1 MEFLLLGP
9 LEVRDDGRRVPLG
22 GIRQRSVLALLL
34 LDANRVVPADRIADE
49 LWGDDPPATAATAVQ
64 VYVSRLRKA
73 LGASAIETRE
83 PGYLL
88 EASPATLDL
97 LRFEA
102 QAAEGRRLIA
112 SGDLAGGAALLHDAL
127 AAWRGPALV
136 DLVREPFAT
145 QAADRLEELRLAAL
159 EDRIEADLALGRHAE
174 VLEELHALVTA
185 NPLREGPRSQLML
198 ALYRAGR
205 QAEALE
211 VYREGRQALVDAL
224 AIEPGAELRRLEL
237 AILAQ
242 DPALDLAPSRRS
254 ATVIFADLGVVGLH
268 DDPERGR
275 DELQRAATAAASVV
289 AARGGTLQ
297 EGIAGAV
304 LALFDGD
311 DHVSRALAAAVSLR
325 DGATSPSG
333 RIAVETGEVVA
344 GARADGGAYVIGAP
358 VGAAALLVR
367 SARPGEIVVG
377 DAAAGVSREGFE
389 LRTRTEGGRLLV
401 QSEP

>member
-1 MEFLLLGP
+1 MDFLLLGP
-9 LEVRDDGRRVPLG
+9 LEVRDEGRRVPLG

-34 LDANRVVPADRIADE
+34 LEANRVVPADRLVRE
-49 LWGDDPPATAATAVQ
+49 LWGGDPPATAATAVH

-73 LGASAIETRE
+73 LGSSAIETRE
-83 PGYLL
+83 PGYLV
-88 EASPATLDL
+88 EADARTVDL

-102 QAAEGRRLIA
+102 GASEGRRRIA
-112 SGDLAGGAALLHDAL
+112 SGDLAGGAGLLRTAL
-127 AAWRGPALV
+127 AEWRGPALV
-136 DLVREPFAT
+136 DLAREPFAA
-145 QAADRLEELRLAAL
+145 QAAERLEELRLAAL
-159 EDRIEADLALGRHAE
+159 EDRIEADLALGRHAD
-174 VLEELHALVTA
+174 VLDELQALVA
-185 NPLREGPRSQLML
+185 AHPLREGPRSQLML
-198 ALYRAGR
+198 ALYRSGR

-242 DPALDLAPSRRS
+242 DPALEVTPSRRS

-275 DELQRAATAAASVV
+275 DELRRVSALAAAVV

-304 LALFDGD
+304 LALFDGEG
-311 DHVSRALAAAVSLR
+311 HVSRALAAAVSLR
-325 DGATSPSG
+325 DGAAGPNG
-333 RIAVETGEVVA
+333 RLAVESGEVVA
-344 GARADGGAYVIGAP
+344 GARSDGGAYVVGAP

-367 SARPGEIVVG
+367 SAGPGEIVVG
-377 DAAAGVSREGFE
+377 EAAAVTSHDGYE
-389 LRTRTEGGRLLV
+389 LRSRPEGGRLLV
-401 QSEP
+401 RSRI

>member
-9 LEVRDDGRRVPLG
+9 LEVRDGARRVSLG
-22 GIRQRSVLALLL
+22 GVRQRSVLALLL
-34 LDANRVVPADRIADE
+34 LAANRVVPADRIIVE
-49 LWGDDPPATAATAVQ
+49 LWGEDPPATAATAVQ

-73 LGASAIETRE
+73 LGASTIETRE

-88 EASPATLDL
+88 EATPASLDV

-102 QAAEGRRLIA
+102 GAAAGRRAIT
-112 SGDLAGGAALLHDAL
+112 SGDLAGGAELLRDAL
-127 AAWRGPALV
+127 AEWRGPALA

-159 EDRIEADLALGRHAE
+159 EDRIEADLALGHHAD
-174 VLEELHALVTA
+174 VLEELHALVAT
-185 NPLREGPRSQLML
+185 NPLREVPRSQLML

-211 VYREGRQALVDAL
+211 VYRAGRQALVDAL

-275 DELQRAATAAASVV
+275 DELRRAAAAAAAVV

-311 DHVSRALAAAVSLR
+311 DHLSRALAAAVSLR
-325 DGATSPSG
+325 DGASRAPDSPWRAVRWSPAPARTVAHSSSAPRLGPQPCSCAERDRARSWSATRPPTRHTGTTSCG
-333 RIAVETGEVVA
+333 
-344 GARADGGAYVIGAP
+344 
-358 VGAAALLVR
+358 
-367 SARPGEIVVG
+367 
-377 DAAAGVSREGFE
+377 
-389 LRTRTEGGRLLV
+389 
-401 QSEP
+401 

>member
-1 MEFLLLGP
+1 VEFLLLGP
-9 LEVRDDGRRVPLG
+9 LEVRDGTRRVPLG
-22 GIRQRSVLALLL
+22 GLRQRSVLALLL
-34 LDANRVVPADRIADE
+34 LDANRVVPSDRIVDE
-49 LWGDDPPATAATAVQ
+49 LWGEDPPATAATAVQ

-73 LGASAIETRE
+73 LGASTIETRE
-83 PGYLL
+83 PGYVL
-88 EASPATLDL
+88 EAGPETLDL

-102 QAAEGRRLIA
+102 DAAEGRRLIA
-112 SGDLAGGAALLHDAL
+112 SGDLAGGAESLSRAL
-127 AAWRGPALV
+127 AHWRGPTLV
-136 DLVREPFAT
+136 DLVREPFAA
-145 QAADRLEELRLAAL
+145 QAADRLEELRLAVL

-174 VLEELHALVTA
+174 VLDELAALVA
-185 NPLREGPRSQLML
+185 GNPLREGPRSQLML

-242 DPALDLAPSRRS
+242 DPALDLAPSRRT

-275 DELQRAATAAASVV
+275 DELRRAATEAAAVV

-311 DHVSRALAAAVSLR
+311 GHLSRALAAAVSLR
-325 DGATSPSG
+325 DGAG
-333 RIAVETGEVVA
+333 RHPRLAVETGEVVA
-344 GARADGGAYVIGAP
+344 GARTDGGAFVVGAP

-367 SARPGEIVVG
+367 GARPGEIVVG
-377 DAAAGVSREGFE
+377 DTAAHGPHGGYE
-389 LRTRTEGGRLLV
+389 LQARPEGGCLLV
-401 QSEP
+401 HRER

>member
-1 MEFLLLGP
+1 M
-9 LEVRDDGRRVPLG
+9 
-22 GIRQRSVLALLL
+22 RSCC
-34 LDANRVVPADRIADE
+34 
-49 LWGDDPPATAATAVQ
+49 G
-64 VYVSRLRKA
+64 
-73 LGASAIETRE
+73 
-83 PGYLL
+83 
-88 EASPATLDL
+88 
-97 LRFEA
+97 
-102 QAAEGRRLIA
+102 
-112 SGDLAGGAALLHDAL
+112 DAL
-127 AAWRGPALV
+127 AEWRGPALA

-159 EDRIEADLALGRHAE
+159 EDRIEADLALGHHAD
-174 VLEELHALVTA
+174 VLEELHALVAA

-211 VYREGRQALVDAL
+211 VYRAGRQALVDAL

-242 DPALDLAPSRRS
+242 DPALDLAPSRRA

-275 DELQRAATAAASVV
+275 DELRRAAAAAAAVV

-311 DHVSRALAAAVSLR
+311 DHLSRALAAAVSLR
-325 DGATSPSG
+325 DGAS
-333 RIAVETGEVVA
+333 RRARLAVESGEVVA
-344 GARADGGAYVIGAP
+344 GARTDGGAFVVGAP

-367 SARPGEIVVG
+367 GAGPGEIVVG
-377 DAAAGVSREGFE
+377 DTAADASHRDYE
-389 LRTRTEGGRLLV
+389 LRARPEGGRLLV
-401 QSEP
+401 RRDR

>member
-9 LEVRDDGRRVPLG
+9 LEVRDGSRRVPLG
-22 GIRQRSVLALLL
+22 GVRQRSVLALLL
-34 LDANRVVPADRIADE
+34 LDANRVVPADRIVDE
-49 LWGDDPPATAATAVQ
+49 LWGETPPATALTAVQ

-73 LGASAIETRE
+73 LGHEAIETRE
-83 PGYLL
+83 PGYVL
-88 EASPATLDL
+88 EAGAATHDL

-102 QAAEGRRLIA
+102 NAAAGRKAIA
-112 SGDLAGGAALLHDAL
+112 SGDLAGGAALLRAAL
-127 AAWRGPALV
+127 GEWRGPALA
-136 DLVREPFAT
+136 DLAREPFAYR
-145 QAADRLEELRLAAL
+145 AADRLEELRLATL
-159 EDRIEADLALGRHAE
+159 EERIEAELALGRHAD
-174 VLEELHALVTA
+174 VLDELNALVTA

-211 VYREGRQALVDAL
+211 VYRAGRQALVEAL

-242 DPALDLAPSRRS
+242 DPALDLAPSRRA

-268 DDPERGR
+268 EDPERGR
-275 DELQRAATAAASVV
+275 DELRLAADAAAATV

-304 LALFDGD
+304 LALFDGE
-311 DHVSRALAAAVSLR
+311 DHLARALAAAVSLR
-325 DGATSPSG
+325 DGAAGPSG
-333 RIAVETGEVVA
+333 RLAVESGEVVA

-367 SARPGEIVVG
+367 SAGPGEILVG
-377 DAAAGVSREGFE
+377 EAAAGSSHAGFE
-389 LRTRTEGGRLLV
+389 LRTRPEGGRLLV
-401 QSEP
+401 RSEP